1 MVEVGRWR
9 CEMCGGVGGRGV
21 RWWRCGR
28 WRCEMCGG
36 VGGRGVRCVEVWEVE
51 V

>member
-21 RWWRCGR
+21 R
-28 WRCEMCGG
+28 CEG
-36 VGGRGVRCVEVWEVE
+36 VSGATKISCTCFSNSGW
-51 V
+51 